1 MILNVL
7 FSASFPLL
15 IQNYDHA
22 DRVSYLT
29 EEIFWI
35 NLAKEILH
43 MLMCMFVYMCVR

>member
-7 FSASFPLL
+7 FSALFPLL
-15 IQNYDHA
+15 IHYDHA